1 MMGTVAKTEQR
12 SVKTSLMGVL
22 SSRGA
27 SKGRN
32 TKPPHTKKG
41 NRRAAVNSDTPA
53 FRASLLPQQPL
64 PGNRQG

>member
-1 MMGTVAKTEQR
+1 M
-12 SVKTSLMGVL
+12 
-22 SSRGA
+22 GA

-53 FRASLLPQQPL
+53 FRASLFPQQPP
-64 PGNRQG
+64 PGNRHG